1 MLDLTM
7 LKEPGVKFYVRCPDE
22 ESTLNFL
29 REMKSQYPDY
39 CSNWT
44 GRENQWKE
52 AHNNGYIDYFP
63 YINNC
68 GDNRLRWNCSDWG
81 ESNGYRRINYYD
93 IPGARCIDLG
103 DIGCCDMG
111 LEVLF

>member
-29 REMKSQYPDY
+29 REMKVQYPEH
-39 CSNWT
+39 CTNWT
-44 GRENQWKE
+44 GRENQWTE
-52 AHNNGYIDYFP
+52 SGNNHIDYFP

-68 GDNRLRWNCSDWG
+68 GDNRLRWNGGDWG
-81 ESNGYRRINYYD
+81 EDNGYRRIDYYD

-103 DIGCCDMG
+103 DVERGDMS
-111 LEVLF
+111 LEALF